1 MSLEQVL
8 AAVGSPLVAVEVDK
22 SELAKLAS
30 AWVDAGLTVR
40 VVRGA
45 KMTSAH
51 ALFDEV
57 AAAFQFP
64 LYFGENW
71 DALDECLSDL
81 EWLPR
86 QRGFV
91 VVIADAGRV
100 LEAEASLLRV
110 FVGSLVRAAD
120 QWALPVADGEWW
132 DRPAVPFHAVLQVES
147 LRAVER
153 WQAVGAQVVPFDR

>member
-1 MSLEQVL
+1 MEQVL
-8 AAVGSPLVAVEVDK
+8 ASVGSPLVAVEVDK
-22 SELAKLAS
+22 SELADLAS

-45 KMTSAH
+45 KMAAAH

-86 QRGFV
+86 RSGFV
-91 VVIADAGRV
+91 FVIADAGRV
-100 LEAEASLLRV
+100 LEAEAGLLRV
-110 FVGSLVRAAD
+110 FVGSVVRAAD
-120 QWALPVADGEWW
+120 EWARPVADGEWW
-132 DRPAVPFHAVLQVES
+132 DRPAVPFHVVLQVES
-147 LRAVER
+147 LQSLDT
-153 WQAVGAQVVPFDR
+153 WQAAGAQVVPLDR